1 MPHAAGLQAVRAVLA
16 RLNPAAVLGPGDVL
30 QPAGRLAAGEAL
42 QPGQGLQ
49 GQALGVDERV
59 EELSYWFWGVVCPE
73 CRVAIGDDVVVLRVA
88 RPVLK
93 PVT

>member
-1 MPHAAGLQAVRAVLA
+1 
-16 RLNPAAVLGPGDVL
+16 
-30 QPAGRLAAGEAL
+30 
-42 QPGQGLQ
+42 
-49 GQALGVDERV
+49 V